1 MKTTVIT
8 SKGTTTIPKE
18 VRDSLGL
25 VPGSSLTFRRAKSGK
40 YFIDPVDTIDD
51 IRSKNRAI
59 LSRESQSLKDY
70 QSGDGFR
77 AHAKRRAGES

>member
-25 VPGSSLTFRRAKSGK
+25 TPGSSLTFRRAKSGK
-40 YFIDPVDTIDD
+40 YFLDPVETIDD
-51 IRSKNRAI
+51 IRAKNRAI
-59 LSRESQSLKDY
+59 LTREKQSLTDY
-70 QSGDGFR
+70 KSGDGFR
-77 AHAKRRAGES
+77 AHADGQVGES

>member
-25 VPGSSLTFRRAKSGK
+25 TTGSSLTFRRTKSGK
-40 YFIDPVDTIDD
+40 YFIDPVESIDD
-51 IRSKNRAI
+51 IRAKNRAI
-59 LSRESQSLKDY
+59 LTREKQSLSDY
-70 QSGDGFR
+70 KSGDGFS
-77 AHAKRRAGES
+77 AHAQRQVSES